1 MFTGARCQTTFIQIL
16 ITSLSGVSW
25 ETLAFV
31 GANTLPVLAAVLTL
45 SLTLSFTVFLPA
57 IATLQSPAIATHT
70 WLVSS
75 KDLSV
80 VPMGLCTTRGDVEQ
94 EKKSTDQGEW
104 LHVCDCEQPEPI
116 CFPTGLTL
124 CCCEFPT
131 IAPGSLCSLKG
142 LGTGTGLTV
151 EPLHKARRISCISR
165 TQTQNL
171 LQGEKSVS
179 LSLSLFR
186 AAAILCVA

>member
-1 MFTGARCQTTFIQIL
+1 MGVHAAMFTGTRCQATFIQIL

-31 GANTLPVLAAVLTL
+31 GANTLSMFAAVLTL

-80 VPMGLCTTRGDVEQ
+80 VPMGLCTTGGDVEQ

-104 LHVCDCEQPEPI
+104 LHVCDCEQPEPT

-124 CCCEFPT
+124 VAVSFR
-131 IAPGSLCSLKG
+131 LLL
-142 LGTGTGLTV
+142 LGAYA
-151 EPLHKARRISCISR
+151 H
-165 TQTQNL
+165 
-171 LQGEKSVS
+171 
-179 LSLSLFR
+179 
-186 AAAILCVA
+186 